1 MKIITTIILSVAIV
15 YYIVAQPTFKTITT
29 TASWYGGKADGLV
42 GKLTASG
49 EPLDDKALTCAMWGV
64 PFGTRVRVTLGNRS
78 VIVRVNDRG
87 PNQKRHPD
95 RKIDLTKAAFSKLS
109 HPDAGLLKNVKLEM
123 ISYPSK

>member
-87 PNQKRHPD
+87 PNQKR
-95 RKIDLTKAAFSKLS
+95 KLS